1 MPKIAFATMLLAG
14 SLVAGVALADN
25 LTMTLQ
31 KDVAVVVQPGVGA
44 KAAALNA
51 GKQVTV
57 IDTNGEWT
65 HIQTGSGVDGWV
77 QTGALRQQAF

>member
-14 SLVAGVALADN
+14 SLVAGLALADSR
-25 LTMTLQ
+25 TMTLQ

-44 KAAALNA
+44 RASALDA
-51 GKQVTV
+51 GTQVTV
-57 IDTNGEWT
+57 IDTNGQWT

-77 QTGALRQQAF
+77 PTGAFTQQAF

>member
-14 SLVAGVALADN
+14 SFAAGVALADDP
-25 LTMTLQ
+25 TTTLQ
-31 KDVAVVVQPGVGA
+31 KDVAVVIQPGVGA
-44 KAAALNA
+44 KAGALDA
-51 GKQVTV
+51 GTQVTV

-77 QTGALRQQAF
+77 PTGALRQ